1 MTFLLGKAERFK
13 GVAAISH
20 SAFVYAAMVAAV
32 EFLGCVGL
40 QSFPPARCLFLP
52 SVCLVHFILLSHFD
66 HVMRAHLPS
75 LAFFLQV
82 ASDHCATVPADAE
95 FAFLKMK

>member
-1 MTFLLGKAERFK
+1 LVKLAERFK

-52 SVCLVHFILLSHFD
+52 SVCLVHFILLSDFD
-66 HVMRAHLPS
+66 HVMRAHLPCHPS
-75 LAFFLQV
+75 LSSRKLFLI
-82 ASDHCATVPADAE
+82 TVPPYQLTLNSH
-95 FAFLKMK
+95 F